1 MASRFSICFSLFI
14 LASCVIYSS
23 GSVASWQEEFKME
36 IEAKMNKI
44 ETKNIQLEEKV
55 TQLEAQLELNV
66 STFHFLL
73 SFLVKSIHLI
83 DFLILRN
90 MTERNKKRFD
100 TESDST

>member
-1 MASRFSICFSLFI
+1 M
-14 LASCVIYSS
+14 
-23 GSVASWQEEFKME
+23 KM
-36 IEAKMNKI
+36 EAKMNKI
-44 ETKNIQLEEKV
+44 ETKNVQLEEKV
-55 TQLEAQLELNV
+55 TQLEAQLEFNV